1 MPSVARSVNPGSG
14 SAGRRFAR
22 QEEGVF
28 SRRSPS
34 DDAVSHRAQCEN
46 LVSIWVG
53 IVRAVAA
60 ADGFPSSGLPN
71 QER

>member
-34 DDAVSHRAQCEN
+34 DEAIAHRAQCET
-46 LVSIWVG
+46 WQ
-53 IVRAVAA
+53 
-60 ADGFPSSGLPN
+60 PSFDLGRDRSCC
-71 QER
+71 RRR